1 MNVFDKVLRSVVGR
15 RRYDLGGGAAV
26 AAGLGLGAGLMY
38 ALDPDRG
45 AQRRASV
52 REGAVSLAHRAG
64 TSLDSSTHDLA
75 RTGERLELTQASWPP
90 AARVLVGAL
99 GVGLVGYAIKRRGPL
114 GALLGVVGAAVLL
127 RGLDDRP
134 ARRVPGVG
142 AGRRAAVDFQ
152 KTITVRAPIR
162 EVFLAFIQFESFPG
176 FMSHLRQVET
186 LGDGR
191 MRWTAVGPAAIA
203 VSWDAELTQLVPNEV
218 VAWRSLP
225 GQAIENEGSVRLE
238 ECPEGT
244 RLDVRMSYSSPA
256 GALGDAVAALFGA
269 DPERA
274 MAEDLAGFMA
284 LLEEGAASA
293 GGDVL
298 VVGDLQGA
306 RST

>member
-1 MNVFDKVLRSVVGR
+1 MNVFDKVLRSVVRR

-38 ALDPDRG
+38 ALDPERG

-52 REGAVSLAHRAG
+52 REGAVSLAQRAG
-64 TSLDSSTHDLA
+64 ALLDNSTRDLA

-90 AARVLVGAL
+90 ATRVLVGAL

-127 RGLDDRP
+127 RELDDRP
-134 ARRVPGVG
+134 ARRVPDVG
-142 AGRRAAVDFQ
+142 AVRRVAVDFQ
-152 KTITVRAPIR
+152 KTITVRAPVR
-162 EVFLAFIQFESFPG
+162 EVFLSFIQFEGFPR

-191 MRWTAVGPAAIA
+191 MRWTAVNPAGIA
-203 VSWDAELTQLVPNEV
+203 VAWDAELTQLVPNEV

-225 GQAIENEGSVRLE
+225 GQAIENAGFVRLE

-244 RLDVRMSYSSPA
+244 RLDVRMSYSPPA
-256 GALGDAVAALFGA
+256 GALGDVVATLFGA

-274 MAEDLAGFMA
+274 MDEDLAGFKA
-284 LLEEGAASA
+284 LIEEGAASA
-293 GGDVL
+293 GGDVV

-306 RST
+306 R

>member
-15 RRYDLGGGAAV
+15 RRYDLGDGAAV
-26 AAGLGLGAGLMY
+26 AAGLSLGAGLMY

-64 TSLDSSTHDLA
+64 TLLDSSTRDLA

-134 ARRVPGVG
+134 ARRVPGVD
-142 AGRRAAVDFQ
+142 AGRRAVDFQ

-162 EVFLAFIQFESFPG
+162 EVFLACIQFESFPG

-225 GQAIENEGSVRLE
+225 GQAIENEGIVRIE

-244 RLDVRMSYSSPA
+244 RLDVRMSYNSPA

-269 DPERA
+269 EPERA
-274 MAEDLAGFMA
+274 MDEDLDGFKA
-284 LLEEGAASA
+284 LIEQGAASA
-293 GGDVL
+293 GGDEA